1 MENKIVNAEKATLK
15 CMSFN
20 MLAFIDKSEVFAPP
34 VTRAPWILETV
45 RRYEPDLLGAQEIGD
60 VGRYNGFFDTNL
72 YLEHYLSD
80 YESHNGHYIPCSIAL
95 FWKKERFDLIEKG
108 FEFYCEGQGVL
119 WAKLYDKVDDVNVLF
134 TNVHLCPTPG
144 SVGNDIRVEQVQTL
158 KKVWDEKSDDNT
170 VLYATGDYN
179 SLLEQDPHQF
189 LMSDKYKATSLMTDE
204 CEKPPFIDHIYVN
217 AEKQECHNFYTCM
230 DTFEPYGVEKTGQVK
245 RYWASDH
252 QAVIAY
258 CSNKK

>member
-20 MLAFIDKSEVFAPP
+20 MLGYIDKSEVFAPP
-34 VTRAPWILETV
+34 VTRAPWIVETV
-45 RRYEPDLLGAQEIGD
+45 RRYDPDLLGAQEIGD
-60 VGRYNGFFDTNL
+60 VGRFNGFFDTNL

-80 YESHNGHYIPCSIAL
+80 YESHNGHYVPNSIAL

-108 FEFYCEGQGVL
+108 FEFYNDVQGVL
-119 WAKLYDKVDDVNVLF
+119 WAKLYDKVDGVNVIF
-134 TNVHLCPTPG
+134 TNVHLAYGPA
-144 SVGNDIRVEQVQTL
+144 DHDLRWEQMQVL
-158 KKVWDEKSDDNT
+158 KKVWEDKSDENT
-170 VLYATGDYN
+170 VIYGTGDYN
-179 SLLEQDPHQF
+179 SLLDQKAHQNM
-189 LMSDKYKATSLMTDE
+189 LDTPYRATSLLTDE
-204 CEKPPFIDHIYVN
+204 CNKPPFIDHIYVN
-217 AEKQECHNFYTCM
+217 AEKQECHNFHTCM